1 MGYIA
6 SGYADTLPCHR
17 TNAATDRPLG
27 SVILEAVSE
36 ESDTDVLDLPPLEES
51 IDTDALE
58 SLLTD
63 CETDWTLGFH
73 YDGYE
78 VVVQSNR
85 SIALYER
92 E

>member
-6 SGYADTLPCHR
+6 SGYADALPCHR
-17 TNAATDRPLG
+17 TNAARDRPLG
-27 SVILEAVSE
+27 PVILEAVSE
-36 ESDTDVLDLPPLEES
+36 ESGTDVLELPPLEDV

-58 SLLTD
+58 SLFRD
-63 CETDWTLGFH
+63 CQTDWTLGFH

-92 E
+92 G